1 MNTFLIS
8 DSDFD
13 DGFRTTR
20 GVVAIAKWSQNVD
33 LTPGRHF
40 CRGAPKRLFLPPPG
54 LQRTAKKVYLATF
67 QATYKKSKGSWQ

>member
-40 CRGAPKRLFLPPPG
+40 CRGAPKAPFFAAAGFAANR
-54 LQRTAKKVYLATF
+54 
-67 QATYKKSKGSWQ
+67 KKSVFSYLPGHI